1 MVTKRKK
8 HSKNRLLL
16 AAMIVFVAFCSFKIV
31 GTQMEVSEK
40 QYQLQQ
46 LEQSW
51 KTSWKRERPT
61 RPRSLAKP
69 LMSSTGMAIRTSTST
84 LTARQAKTAGNGL
97 TKRLRRTQ
105 ETLCS

>member
-40 QYQLQQ
+40 QYQLFQPIGGA
-46 LEQSW
+46 S
-51 KTSWKRERPT
+51 
-61 RPRSLAKP
+61 
-69 LMSSTGMAIRTSTST
+69 
-84 LTARQAKTAGNGL
+84 
-97 TKRLRRTQ
+97 
-105 ETLCS
+105 

>member
-8 HSKNRLLL
+8 HSKIRLLL

-46 LEQSW
+46 LEQSIEEQQ
-51 KTSWKRERPT
+51 KLNEELENQLEK
-61 RPRSLAKP
+61 
-69 LMSSTGMAIRTSTST
+69 G
-84 LTARQAKTAGNGL
+84 
-97 TKRLRRTQ
+97 
-105 ETLCS
+105 

>member
-46 LEQSW
+46 LEHSIEEQQKLNEELEKG
-51 KTSWKRERPT
+51 KTDQTEIVGKAAYEQYGYGYPDEHIYIDS
-61 RPRSLAKP
+61 
-69 LMSSTGMAIRTSTST
+69 
-84 LTARQAKTAGNGL
+84 QA
-97 TKRLRRTQ
+97 
-105 ETLCS
+105 S

>member
-46 LEQSW
+46 LEQS
-51 KTSWKRERPT
+51 SEEQQKRKEELENL
-61 RPRSLAKP
+61 LAKP
-69 LMSSTGMAIRTSTST
+69 LMSSMGMAIRTSTST